1 MTFPNFDYEKYSKSW
16 SKLQEPI
23 QDFVRLNTE
32 ALKGF
37 QAMRPEE
44 FGKVTRPDELWE
56 KQVEW
61 SLANGERAID
71 YMQKS
76 LQIMQKAMHSFAKEL
91 RPENAK
97 KQ

>member
-1 MTFPNFDYEKYSKSW
+1 MSNAHFDYEKYSKSW
-16 SKLQEPI
+16 NKMQEPI

-32 ALKGF
+32 AMKSF

-56 KQVEW
+56 KQIEW
-61 SLANGERAID
+61 SLANGEKAID

-76 LQIMQKAMHSFAKEL
+76 LQIIQKAMQSFAKDL
-91 RPENAK
+91 RPEGSK